1 MSDNNKT
8 AFLFP
13 GQGSQSLGMMAELAE
28 FSPLVR
34 KVFDQASQALG
45 FDLWGMCQQGPET
58 ALNQTENTQPAML
71 AAGFA
76 TWRVWLDSGGQAPAV
91 MAGHSLGEYT
101 ALVAAGAL
109 SFDDAIRTV
118 ALRGRLMQIAAPE
131 GVGAMAAVLGMDD
144 ADLAAICE
152 QAAGDEIVSCANF
165 NAPGQVVIA
174 GHRSAVERACEAA
187 KSAGARRA
195 LLLPVS
201 VPSHCLLMKPAAEEL
216 AVHLQEL
223 EISSPSPG
231 VLHNADVAAYEQ
243 PDEIRDAL
251 ARQLWQPVRW
261 TETIRQL
268 TAQGISRFIECG
280 PGRVLAGLNR
290 RIDRAVETHALT
302 DGAAFVAAMG
312 ETET

>member
-290 RIDRAVETHALT
+290 RIDRAAEIHALT